1 MQYIFAFL
9 FVTVIGLTSCDS
21 YKEIKG
27 EDLKN
32 AFILN
37 SSPTFKGYYFKGSDS
52 AFHYFV
58 SKWDFKKDR
67 YFKIA
72 SGNMKVIR
80 DFKFNTG
87 SKELMIS
94 LSEENSEEFAENNF
108 YKLYL
113 LKTKQ

>member
-1 MQYIFAFL
+1 MQYIFALL
-9 FVTVIGLTSCDS
+9 FVTVIGLTNCDN

-37 SSPTFKGYYFKGSDS
+37 SSPTFKGYYFQGSDS

-58 SKWDFKKDR
+58 SRWNFRKDR

-72 SGNMKVIR
+72 SGNLKVIR

-94 LSEENSEEFAENNF
+94 LSKENSEEFAENKF
-108 YKLYL
+108 YKLYAVNA
-113 LKTKQ
+113 KQ